1 MKNFINISDLSSK
14 ELRAI
19 IDEAKIRKLNRKNF
33 NKSAPDND
41 KPFEGKSMAMI
52 FEKPSTRTRMS
63 FDIAVKQLGGSTI
76 ILNPEG
82 IHYGKGNETLKDT
95 AKVLTE
101 YVDIVMLRTSSHKN
115 LEEFG
120 KHLEI
125 PIINGL
131 SDQSHP
137 CQIMSDILTFE
148 EKKGSITG
156 KTISWLGDGNNNMS
170 NSLIEAAGKFDFQLK
185 IGCPKKY
192 NPNKNML
199 HWARKNKVKL
209 LITDKPEEAVKNSDC
224 VMTDK
229 WISMNDKVNKKIK
242 KKHLKNYQV
251 NKSLM
256 LKANSNAIFMHCLP
270 VGRGEE
276 VTDEVIDGKQSVV
289 WLQALNRVHAQKS
302 ILLYCFGKLR

>member
-14 ELRAI
+14 ELRSI
-19 IDEAKIRKLNRKNF
+19 IEEAKSRKLNRKNL
-33 NKSAPDND
+33 NKSSPDED
-41 KPFEGKSMAMI
+41 RPFEGKSMAMI

-63 FDIAVKQLGGSTI
+63 FDIAVKQLGGSSI
-76 ILNPEG
+76 ILNPDG
-82 IHYGKGNETLKDT
+82 IHYGKGDETLKDT

-120 KHLEI
+120 KHLDI

-148 EKKGSITG
+148 ETKGSIEG

-170 NSLIEAAGKFDFQLK
+170 NSLIEAAGKFGFQLK
-185 IGCPKKY
+185 IGCPKQYMPSKKIL
-192 NPNKNML
+192 N
-199 HWARKNKVKL
+199 WAKKNKVNL
-209 LITDKPEEAVKNSDC
+209 LLTKKPEEAVKDSDC
-224 VMTDK
+224 IMTDK
-229 WISMNDKVNKKIK
+229 WVSMNDKVNKKIK
-242 KKHLKNYQV
+242 KKNLKSYQV
-251 NKSLM
+251 NKKLM
-256 LKANSNAIFMHCLP
+256 QKAKSDAIFMHCLP

-289 WLQALNRVHAQKS
+289 WRQALNRVHAQKS
-302 ILLYCFGKLR
+302 IINWCLD

>member
-1 MKNFINISDLSSK
+1 MKNFINISDHSSSD
-14 ELRAI
+14 LRAI
-19 IDEAKIRKLNRKNF
+19 IDEAKTRKLSRKGF
-33 NKSAPDND
+33 NKSAPDDD

-63 FDIAVKQLGGSTI
+63 FDIAAKQLGGSSI
-76 ILNPEG
+76 ILNPDG
-82 IHYGKGNETLKDT
+82 IHYGKGDETLKDT

-120 KHLEI
+120 KHLDI

-131 SDQSHP
+131 SDKSHP
-137 CQIMSDILTFE
+137 CQIMSDILTYE
-148 EKKGSITG
+148 ESNGSITG
-156 KTISWLGDGNNNMS
+156 KTVSWLGDGDNNMS
-170 NSLIEAAGKFDFQLK
+170 NSLIEAAGKFKFNLK

-192 NPNKNML
+192 APGKKIL
-199 HWARKNKVKL
+199 GWAKKNKVNL
-209 LITDKPEEAVKNSDC
+209 LITQKPDEAVKSSDC

-229 WISMNDKVNKKIK
+229 WVSMNDKVNKKTK
-242 KKHLKNYQV
+242 KKVLKPFQV
-251 NKSLM
+251 NKKLM
-256 LKANSNAIFMHCLP
+256 KKANSNAIFMHCLP

-289 WLQALNRVHAQKS
+289 WRQALNRVHAQKS
-302 ILLYCFGKLR
+302 IIKWCLD